1 MSWGWSWPIIVFSK
15 PEINMNL
22 TAMIYKTLTMGIGL
36 LVLSC
41 FAYAQQRL
49 PLYPE
54 GIPNAKEAE
63 NLERNEA
70 NAMVDSLAFDVS
82 EPRIERFPAAGAGA
96 TGTAVIIC
104 PGGGYHTLL
113 TKREGSD
120 VARAFNKLGI
130 TAIVLHY
137 RLPNDRIMADRSIG
151 PLQDL
156 QQAIKTTREHA
167 REWGIDPTRI
177 GVMGFSAGG
186 HLAASAG
193 IHHTDAYIENPE
205 NTSLRPDFMLLI
217 NPVISFMD
225 SVGHTGSRGNL
236 LGDKP
241 SDKQLFYFS
250 NELHV
255 DALTPPT
262 FLVHSGADEVVSVEN
277 SLYFYRGL
285 RQHHVEA
292 AMHIYAKGEHGFL
305 TAPSFDEWFG
315 RCVYWM
321 GQLGLI

>member
-1 MSWGWSWPIIVFSK
+1 M
-15 PEINMNL
+15 
-22 TAMIYKTLTMGIGL
+22 TYKALITGVGL
-36 LVLSC
+36 LAASL
-41 FAYAQQRL
+41 FACAQQRL
-49 PLYPE
+49 PLYPN
-54 GIPNAKEAE
+54 GVPNAKEAE
-63 NLERNEA
+63 NLERHEP
-70 NAMVDSLAFDVS
+70 NAVVDSLAFDIS
-82 EPRIERFPAAGAGA
+82 EPSLGLYLAPEDHA

-120 VARAFNKLGI
+120 VARAFNKRGV

-137 RLPNDRIMADRSIG
+137 RLPNDRIMIDRSIG

-156 QQAIKTTREHA
+156 QQAIKTVRERA
-167 REWGIDPTRI
+167 PEWHIDPHRI

-186 HLAASAG
+186 HLAATAG
-193 IHHTDAYIENPE
+193 THHADTYIDNPAG
-205 NTSLRPDFMLLI
+205 TSLRPDFMLLV

-225 SVGHTGSRGNL
+225 AVGHTGSRTNL
-236 LGDKP
+236 LGNQP
-241 SDKQLFYFS
+241 SDRQLFNFS

-255 DALTPPT
+255 DSLTPPT

-285 RQHHVEA
+285 RQHHIAA

-315 RCVYWM
+315 RCIYWM
-321 GQLGLI
+321 DQLGLK

>member
-1 MSWGWSWPIIVFSK
+1 MIQVNTICK
-15 PEINMNL
+15 AL
-22 TAMIYKTLTMGIGL
+22 TIGIGL
-36 LVLSC
+36 SIFSLVVN
-41 FAYAQQRL
+41 AQQQL
-49 PLYPE
+49 PLYPA

-63 NLERNEA
+63 NLERHEPNTV
-70 NAMVDSLAFDVS
+70 VDSLAFDVS
-82 EPRIERFPAAGAGA
+82 EPCLGLYLVPEDRA

-120 VARAFNKLGI
+120 VARTFNKLGVS
-130 TAIVLHY
+130 AIVLHY
-137 RLPNDRIMADRSIG
+137 RLPNDRIMVDRSIG

-156 QQAIKTTREHA
+156 QQAIKTVRERAH
-167 REWGIDPTRI
+167 EWHIDPSKI

-186 HLAASAG
+186 HLAATAG
-193 IHHTDAYIENPE
+193 THHADAYIDNPE
-205 NTSLRPDFMLLI
+205 NTSLRPDFMLLV

-225 SVGHTGSRGNL
+225 EVGHTGSRANL
-236 LGDKP
+236 LGDQP

-255 DALTPPT
+255 DSLTPPA

-285 RQHHVEA
+285 RQHHIAA

-305 TAPSFDEWFG
+305 TAPTFDEWFG

-321 GQLGLI
+321 DQLGLK